1 MMLLRPICYGLNVAR
16 RLILVGRGHKLVAA
30 RMPMALAMGW
40 SSEVLDSL
48 NKWSSSADIM
58 YRGLIASVLLRV
70 LPVLSR
76 AQVAFSL
83 REV

>member
-1 MMLLRPICYGLNVAR
+1 MPITLT
-16 RLILVGRGHKLVAA
+16 
-30 RMPMALAMGW
+30 MGW
-40 SSEVLDSL
+40 RPEVLGSL
-48 NKWSSSADIM
+48 NKWNSSADIM

-76 AQVAFSL
+76 SQVVFSL

>member
-1 MMLLRPICYGLNVAR
+1 MTLTMVWKP
-16 RLILVGRGHKLVAA
+16 
-30 RMPMALAMGW
+30 
-40 SSEVLDSL
+40 EVLGSL
-48 NKWSSSADIM
+48 NKWNSSVDIM

-76 AQVAFSL
+76 AQVVFSL

>member
-1 MMLLRPICYGLNVAR
+1 MMLLRPICYGLNAAR
-16 RLILVGRGHKLVAA
+16 RLILVGRERELVVA

-40 SSEVLDSL
+40 RPEVLGSL
-48 NKWSSSADIM
+48 NKWNSSADIM

-76 AQVAFSL
+76 AQAVFSR